1 MAIKINLKKR
11 YKRTEG
17 VIIKSNRSHYIISVL
32 TGIAILIL
40 WIAFTWNG
48 KISSIIFPSPTK
60 VWSSFI
66 DLLKNGYKGYTLWI
80 HLFSSLRRL
89 FIAFFFAVITA
100 IPLGLLSGY
109 SNKIRAV
116 FEPIIAFIRP
126 LPPLGYYTI
135 IILWMGI
142 EDSSKVVLLFIGAF
156 APIYLSCVA
165 GVMRVKVDYINRAR
179 TLGANKRQI
188 FCYVIFPSALPDIF
202 VGLRNAM
209 SSAYATSV
217 AAEMVAAVSGIGWM
231 VLDASKY
238 LRSDV
243 IFVGIIIMGITGI
256 MLDKFLLYL
265 ESKIVFWK
273 GRN

>member
-1 MAIKINLKKR
+1 MEDA
-11 YKRTEG
+11 
-17 VIIKSNRSHYIISVL
+17 IIKAKKSNVVISII
-32 TGIAILIL
+32 TGIIIFILWVIVTWNDKISAIL
-40 WIAFTWNG
+40 
-48 KISSIIFPSPTK
+48 FPTPAK
-60 VWSSFI
+60 VWNSFI
-66 DLLKNGYKGYTLWI
+66 DLLFNGYKGYALWE
-80 HLFSSLRRL
+80 HLLSSLRRL
-89 FIAFFFAVITA
+89 FIAYLIAVITA

-109 SNKIRAV
+109 SNKIRAI

-142 EDSSKVVLLFIGAF
+142 GDSSKIVLLFLGAF

-165 GVMRVKVDYINRAR
+165 GVTRVKEEYLNRAR
-179 TLGANKRQI
+179 TLGANKAQI
-188 FCYVIFPSALPDIF
+188 FLYVIFPSALPDIF

-209 SSAYATSV
+209 STAYATSV

-256 MLDKFLLYL
+256 ILDKMLLGL
-265 ESKIVFWK
+265 EKKIVFWK
-273 GRN
+273 GKN

>member
-1 MAIKINLKKR
+1 M
-11 YKRTEG
+11 
-17 VIIKSNRSHYIISVL
+17 
-32 TGIAILIL
+32 
-40 WIAFTWNG
+40 
-48 KISSIIFPSPTK
+48 
-60 VWSSFI
+60 
-66 DLLKNGYKGYTLWI
+66 KNGYKGHPLWV
-80 HLFSSLRRL
+80 HLSASLQRL
-89 FIAFFFAVITA
+89 FIAYLIAVATA
-100 IPLGLLSGY
+100 VPLGLLSGY
-109 SNKIRAV
+109 SENIRAV

-142 EDSSKVVLLFIGAF
+142 GDNSKIFLLFLGAF
-156 APIYLSCVA
+156 APIYISCVA
-165 GVMRVKVDYINRAR
+165 GVTRVKQDYLNRAR

-188 FCYVIFPSALPDIF
+188 FLYVILPSSLPDIF

-209 SSAYATSV
+209 SAAYATSV

-238 LRSDV
+238 MRSDV

-256 MLDKFLLYL
+256 MLDKALIFL

-273 GRN
+273 GKN

>member
-1 MAIKINLKKR
+1 MEGQIINRISKK
-11 YKRTEG
+11 
-17 VIIKSNRSHYIISVL
+17 YIVSIL
-32 TGIAILIL
+32 TGVVFLGLWMIL
-40 WIAFTWNG
+40 TWNHR
-48 KISSIIFPSPTK
+48 ISSIIIPSPAEMWNTLL
-60 VWSSFI
+60 
-66 DLLKNGYKGYTLWI
+66 DLLQKGYKGHTLWA
-80 HLFSSLRRL
+80 HLLASLRRL
-89 FIAFFFAVITA
+89 MIAYIFAVVTA

-109 SNKIRAV
+109 SDKIRAV

-142 EDSSKVVLLFIGAF
+142 GDSSKIFLLFLGAF
-156 APIYLSCVA
+156 APIYVSCVA
-165 GVMRVKVDYINRAR
+165 GVTRVKQDYINRAR
-179 TLGANKRQI
+179 TLGANRRQI
-188 FCYVIFPSALPDIF
+188 FFHVILPSSLPDIF

-256 MLDKFLLYL
+256 LLDKILLYL
-265 ESKIVFWK
+265 EKRIVFWK
-273 GRN
+273 GKN

>member
-1 MAIKINLKKR
+1 M
-11 YKRTEG
+11 
-17 VIIKSNRSHYIISVL
+17 
-32 TGIAILIL
+32 
-40 WIAFTWNG
+40 WN
-48 KISSIIFPSPTK
+48 T
-60 VWSSFI
+60 
-66 DLLKNGYKGYTLWI
+66 LLSLLQKGYKGHALWE
-80 HLFSSLRRL
+80 HLLASLRRL
-89 FIAFFFAVITA
+89 LIAYIIAVGTA

-109 SNKIRAV
+109 SDKIRAV

-142 EDSSKVVLLFIGAF
+142 GDSSKIFLLFLGAF
-156 APIYLSCVA
+156 APIFVSCVA
-165 GVMRVKVDYINRAR
+165 GVTRVKQDYINRAR
-179 TLGANKRQI
+179 TLGSNNRQI
-188 FCYVIFPSALPDIF
+188 FFHVILPSSLPDLF

-209 SSAYATSV
+209 SGAYATSV

-256 MLDKFLLYL
+256 LLDKILLYM
-265 ESKIVFWK
+265 EKKIVFWK
-273 GRN
+273 GKI